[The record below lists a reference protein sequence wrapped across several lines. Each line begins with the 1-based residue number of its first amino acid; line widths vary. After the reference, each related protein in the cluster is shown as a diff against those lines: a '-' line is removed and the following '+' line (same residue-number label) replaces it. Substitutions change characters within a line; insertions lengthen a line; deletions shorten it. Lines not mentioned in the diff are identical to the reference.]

1 MKTFGQPGSITPAS
15 FRTDLRLATIIEGLA
30 LLREMGLT
38 RKQMREASGFSE
50 RTLRRY
56 LAMPIAQIRL
66 PDGRTTQIDG
76 EAAQ

>member
-15 FRTDLRLATIIEGLA
+15 FRTDLHPATVIEGLA

-50 RTLRRY
+50 RALRKHINT
-56 LAMPIAQIRL
+56 PVVKIRL
-66 PDGRTTQIDG
+66 PDGRTTQTGD
-76 EAAQ
+76 EQ

>member
-15 FRTDLRLATIIEGLA
+15 FRTDLHPATIIEGLA

-50 RTLRRY
+50 RTIRRH
-56 LAMPIAQIRL
+56 LTTPATQIRL
-66 PDGRTTQIDG
+66 PDGRSDQMV
-76 EAAQ
+76 ESQ